1 MNELTKKLLLALGT
15 SQDTIDALSVETP
28 TVNVDDVSKVI
39 KENQIRLIKND
50 PQFIQDIQTAE
61 RGKNMDMFERSLKKT
76 FGLSVEDTKDKKVE
90 ELITLAKE
98 KSTIGTDK
106 TLNDL
111 QRENVDLKAKVTDL
125 ETVVIPKIKGEVDT
139 HKKQFNI
146 NNTLTKKLAE
156 LKLRNPVDVVI
167 AALEREFGSNYN
179 VDLDEK
185 GNLKITDKLTGLE
198 VKNSDGTKILTTDE
212 IITDVLSKNK
222 FLEESGADGSGKT
235 IPAKPIVPEKKD
247 DADVKDKAF
256 APGMSK
262 AEAKLKE
269 LQDKKPA

>member
-15 SQDTIDALSVETP
+15 SQETIDALTVENP

-50 PQFIQDIQTAE
+50 PQFIQDIQSAE
-61 RGKNMDMFERSLKKT
+61 RGKNMDIFERSLKKT
-76 FGLSVEDTKDKKVE
+76 FGLSAEDTKDKKIE
-90 ELITLAKE
+90 ELVVVAKE
-98 KSTIGTDK
+98 KVSVGADK

-111 QRENVDLKAKVTDL
+111 QRENVELKGKVNEYEATI
-125 ETVVIPKIKGEVDT
+125 IPKIKGEVEA

-156 LKLRNPVDVVI
+156 MKLRNPVDVVI
-167 AALEREFGSNYN
+167 AAIEREFGANYT

-185 GNLKITDKLTGLE
+185 GNITIKDKATGLE
-198 VKNSDGTKILTTDE
+198 VKNAAGDKILTTDD
-212 IITDVLSKNK
+212 IINDVLTKNK
-222 FLEESGADGSGKT
+222 FLEESGADNSGKN
-235 IPAKPIVPEKKD
+235 ISAKPNVPEKKD
-247 DADVKDKAF
+247 DADVKEKAF

-269 LQDKKPA
+269 LQDAKKA